1 MGAYGDLFS
10 FEAQPSLFE
19 TSWHLRVASAIGVSI
34 QNISPGEA
42 TDWINGAL
50 TKDSSGIRRLDDIYL
65 VIGALHGLG
74 QQIPSGALTGV
85 DALRVGDLYASDPG
99 QQPTWSATALA
110 VKALT
115 EAGRTPPSTLQARVI
130 AALPAATSANDLK
143 AWAEQLIPIWTL
155 ADQLVPEAS
164 RQGLG
169 IQLASSLAR
178 LRDAIAS
185 QPLSEITV
193 FIAAQITAIAK
204 ANHYTGLQIPVAA
217 LSRLITPEGYLT
229 ANAGDPAP
237 SMLNTYNAIEMGY
250 AAPGTPA
257 RQALAAY
264 LNWSAAPKGWRD
276 DFTSPGPLAS
286 FYAWEVSKALGNSA
300 PEQPLQAQVTDW
312 LSRAA
317 VSPASNGGVTPTD
330 LYFTVLLAQS
340 LGVSVPPGLKDKIRA
355 ELQSTGAGLAESD
368 LVGLA
373 RLSQALAIP
382 AGGQV
387 ADRWRALEKSLD
399 LSVTR
404 HVEEAFTVA
413 QALGDQALVAEIA
426 SHEAALH
433 PEPLWGSRSGAPAP
447 DVESTAIRALIL
459 GRTPAVAAAVRS
471 TFADQRGYWL
481 YSPSNVQGN
490 VVDPRTLYL
499 GLWLTGAGVDPGG
512 AI

>member
-1 MGAYGDLFS
+1 
-10 FEAQPSLFE
+10 
-19 TSWHLRVASAIGVSI
+19 
-34 QNISPGEA
+34 
-42 TDWINGAL
+42 
-50 TKDSSGIRRLDDIYL
+50 
-65 VIGALHGLG
+65 
-74 QQIPSGALTGV
+74 
-85 DALRVGDLYASDPG
+85 
-99 QQPTWSATALA
+99 
-110 VKALT
+110 
-115 EAGRTPPSTLQARVI
+115 
-130 AALPAATSANDLK
+130 
-143 AWAEQLIPIWTL
+143 
-155 ADQLVPEAS
+155 
-164 RQGLG
+164 
-169 IQLASSLAR
+169 
-178 LRDAIAS
+178 
-185 QPLSEITV
+185 
-193 FIAAQITAIAK
+193 
-204 ANHYTGLQIPVAA
+204 
-217 LSRLITPEGYLT
+217 
-229 ANAGDPAP
+229 
-237 SMLNTYNAIEMGY
+237 
-250 AAPGTPA
+250 
-257 RQALAAY
+257 
-264 LNWSAAPKGWRD
+264 
-276 DFTSPGPLAS
+276 LAS

-300 PEQPLQAQVTDW
+300 AEQPLQAQVTDW
-312 LSRAA
+312 LSHAA
-317 VSPASNGGVTPTD
+317 ASPASNGGATPTD

-373 RLSQALAIP
+373 RLSLALAIP

-413 QALGDQALVAEIA
+413 QALGDQALVADIE